1 MVTLTRAAS
10 TGPGCGSSISRTSG
24 AAIGRHSTSAASYR
38 TISPSSGANGIRS
51 RNGSVGTRR
60 HRRGGTAFRSSR
72 ARRWCSARKR
82 ATGASYT
89 CISRKRAR
97 RRVRAASDRES
108 GAGMPPDL
116 PRFSL
121 RLHQGLTPQAC
132 RALAASAEAHGFHTL
147 WFAENPFGRAILP
160 AIAVCAADTSRVR
173 LGLGILNPDQH
184 HPTLIAQEAAVLD
197 ELSGGRVRLGI
208 GSGIAQRIALLGTRY
223 RPLAALSDA
232 VQIVRGL
239 LRHETVTHRGTHFRP
254 IGWRLSLPRRAP
266 ICPSISQRWPTAVSC
281 CAAGWR
287 TD

>member
-1 MVTLTRAAS
+1 MATLTRAAS
-10 TGPGCGSSISRTSG
+10 TGPGCGSSINRTSG
-24 AAIGRHSTSAASYR
+24 AAIGRHSTSAGSYP

-60 HRRGGTAFRSSR
+60 HRRGATAFRSSR
-72 ARRWCSARKR
+72 ARRWCSARKQ
-82 ATGASYT
+82 ATGVSCT

-97 RRVRAASDRES
+97 RRVRAASERES

-132 RALAASAEAHGFHTL
+132 RALAGSAEAHGFHTL

-160 AIAVCAADTSRVR
+160 AVSGCAADTSRVR
-173 LGLGILNPDQH
+173 LGLGILNPYQH

-197 ELSGGRVRLGI
+197 ELSEGRVRLGI
-208 GSGIAQRIALLGTRY
+208 GSGIAQRIVRLGTRY

-239 LRHETVTHRGTHFRP
+239 LRHEIVTHRGTHFRP
-254 IGWRLSLPRRAP
+254 IGWRLRLPRRAP
-266 ICPSISQRWPTAVSC
+266 ICPSI
-281 CAAGWR
+281 
-287 TD
+287 